1 MRPHRRSGTG
11 SLHKAPPPMTE
22 PPRRLERLL
31 PFLRWRNALSREALR
46 ADLLAGLIVALVT
59 LPQALAYAQL
69 AGFPAHYG
77 LYAAMLPAVV
87 GALFGSCA
95 QLSTGPV
102 ALTGMLTAASVAPL
116 ATMGSDAYLAFAV
129 TLGLLAGLMQL
140 GLGLL
145 RQGWVLNLLSQPVF
159 TAFIN
164 AAALLIC
171 FSQLPA
177 LLGASGPRAPQL
189 IDEAARILKVL
200 AAPHMA
206 TLGMGLGALIALV
219 ALRRLAPRLPGVL
232 VVVVACTALSAAI
245 GFEAGG
251 GAVVG
256 ALPSLH
262 PSLHVPPLPQ
272 WHQLTGLLPAAFVLA
287 LVSFLEAASS
297 AKLITEKTG
306 DPWDENQ
313 ELIGQGLAKL
323 AAASAGTMPTSTSF
337 SRSALNLANG
347 ARTGVAALVSALTV
361 IVAAF
366 ALGPWLHPLPLA
378 VLAAIILDAVGR
390 LFKPAA
396 LVRVWRIDPDDGLA
410 ASATFVATL
419 AFAPNIQNGIL
430 TGLLLSLALLIWRSM
445 KPRIALLGL
454 HEDGTHRDL
463 ERFGLPHPHPHL
475 VVLRFD
481 GPLHF
486 VNAARFREAVN
497 WARTAQPDVR
507 VVLISAAGINA
518 IDATGLDALRK
529 EAASLAAHGQQL
541 AFCGLKKQV
550 VDVLER
556 DRLWAEI
563 APHAVYRH
571 ERQAI
576 DALAPLADPPENL

>member
-1 MRPHRRSGTG
+1 MT
-11 SLHKAPPPMTE
+11 APIS
-22 PPRRLERLL
+22 RLDRLL
-31 PFLRWRNALSREALR
+31 PFLRWRHDISPGALR
-46 ADLLAGLIVALVT
+46 ADALAGLSVALVT
-59 LPQALAYAQL
+59 IPQSLAYAQL

-77 LYAAMLPAVV
+77 LYAAMLPAIIGV
-87 GALFGSCA
+87 LFGSCP

-116 ATMGSDAYLAFAV
+116 ATMGSDTYL
-129 TLGLLAGLMQL
+129 TLAIAIGLLAGLIQL
-140 GLGLL
+140 GLGVL

-159 TAFIN
+159 AAFIN

-177 LLGASGPRAPQL
+177 LLGAAGPREPQL
-189 IDEAARILKVL
+189 VDEALRILAQM
-200 AAPHMA
+200 AAPHLPTVA
-206 TLGMGLGALIALV
+206 VGAGALLALIV
-219 ALRRLAPRLPGVL
+219 LRRYVPRLPGVL
-232 VVVVACTALSAAI
+232 AVVVACTALSALT

-251 GAVVG
+251 GAVIG
-256 ALPSLH
+256 DLPALH
-262 PSLHVPPLPQ
+262 PSLQIPALPE
-272 WHQLTGLLPAAFVLA
+272 WHMIATMLPAAFVLA
-287 LVSFLEAASS
+287 MVSFLEAASS
-297 AKLITEKTG
+297 AKLIAEKTG
-306 DPWDENQ
+306 EPWNENQ

-323 AAASAGTMPTSTSF
+323 GAAASGTLPTSASF

-347 ARTGVAALVSALTV
+347 ARTGVASLVSALAV
-361 IVAAF
+361 LLAAL
-366 ALGPWLHPLPLA
+366 AVGPWLHHLPLA
-378 VLAAIILDAVGR
+378 VLAAVILDAVGR
-390 LFKPAA
+390 LFQPAA
-396 LVRVWRIDPDDGLA
+396 LIRAWRIDADDGLA

-507 VVLISAAGINA
+507 VVLVSAAGINA
-518 IDATGLDALRK
+518 IDATGLDAVRREVANLQ
-529 EAASLAAHGQQL
+529 ANGQQL

-550 VDVLER
+550 IDVLER
-556 DRLWAEI
+556 DSLWADI
-563 APHAVYRH
+563 APHATYRH

>member
-1 MRPHRRSGTG
+1 MT
-11 SLHKAPPPMTE
+11 APPS
-22 PPRRLERLL
+22 RLDRLL
-31 PFLRWRNALSREALR
+31 PFLRWRHDITATALR
-46 ADLLAGLIVALVT
+46 ADALAGLSVALVT
-59 LPQALAYAQL
+59 IPQSLAYAQL

-77 LYAAMLPAVV
+77 LYAAMLPAIIGV
-87 GALFGSCA
+87 LFGSCP

-116 ATMGSDAYLAFAV
+116 AAMGSDAYLALAI
-129 TLGLLAGLMQL
+129 TIGLLAGLIQL

-159 TAFIN
+159 AAFIN

-177 LLGASGPRAPQL
+177 LLGAAGPREPQL
-189 IDEAARILKVL
+189 VDEALRILEQMM
-200 AAPHMA
+200 APHLPTVA
-206 TLGMGLGALIALV
+206 LGVGALLALIV
-219 ALRRLAPRLPGVL
+219 LRRHVPRLPGVL
-232 VVVVACTALSAAI
+232 AVVVACTILSALT

-251 GAVVG
+251 GAVIG
-256 ALPSLH
+256 DLPALH
-262 PSLHVPPLPQ
+262 PSLQLPALPEWHVIAAM
-272 WHQLTGLLPAAFVLA
+272 LPAAFVLA
-287 LVSFLEAASS
+287 MVSFLEAASS
-297 AKLITEKTG
+297 AKLIAEKTG
-306 DPWDENQ
+306 ESWNENQ

-323 AAASAGTMPTSTSF
+323 GAAASSTLPTSASF

-347 ARTGVAALVSALTV
+347 ARTGIASLVSALAV
-361 IVAAF
+361 VVAAL
-366 ALGPWLHPLPLA
+366 AIGQWLHHLPLA
-378 VLAAIILDAVGR
+378 VLAAVILDAVGR
-390 LFKPAA
+390 LFQPAA
-396 LVRVWRIDPDDGLA
+396 LIRAWRIDADDGLA

-507 VVLISAAGINA
+507 VVLVSAAGINA
-518 IDATGLDALRK
+518 IDATGLDAVRS
-529 EAASLAAHGQQL
+529 EAANLEAHGQQL

-550 VDVLER
+550 IDVLER
-556 DRLWAEI
+556 DSLWADI
-563 APHAVYRH
+563 APYATFRH